1 MKKVKIKGR
10 EAIGTSQGLTK
21 SFRALLYADDTLLCE
36 DSEGAMQALLWA
48 VEDVSG
54 VFDLTL
60 NRRSTAL
67 PGKSKAISAEKNS
80 ESQLHKTQAMAILEN
95 QPSAKEDL
103 DVRSHSNFKAAVRT
117 RCNTANRK

>member
-1 MKKVKIKGR
+1 M
-10 EAIGTSQGLTK
+10 EGTGSHLISTRATCGLTK

-60 NRRSTAL
+60 NKGKCQQISTGVTKTIRVKDQRS
-67 PGKSKAISAEKNS
+67 
-80 ESQLHKTQAMAILEN
+80 
-95 QPSAKEDL
+95 
-103 DVRSHSNFKAAVRT
+103 
-117 RCNTANRK
+117 RK